1 MTVMTSAKLLMH
13 IQDEALR
20 REAVDVLRTPGKQ
33 IPFDE
38 HTSDWNSFLDRVG
51 EAKPEV
57 LLLDLASVP
66 TELNIA
72 MRQLR
77 YQAPR
82 IKVIALH
89 SSADPQIIL
98 SAMRAG
104 ANEFLH
110 PPLQESLIPAL
121 DRLRASS
128 ESDNITATRG
138 KIIGFLS
145 AKGGC
150 GATTLACHVASELQ
164 NLTHKNVLLA
174 DLDLTSGLVSFLMK
188 APTSY
193 SILDAIKNLSRLD
206 QSLWKALILEH
217 RPGLSII
224 PAPAAFSRWDHPD
237 DHHLRQVLQFMR
249 TQHDWVVLDLGRS
262 LNPIATA
269 ALQEIDQLFLI
280 STLEVVALHG
290 LKSIVHGLFE
300 QGEKL
305 QLVLNRTPKT
315 MDISTQELEKIL
327 GRSLYAALPNDYMGL
342 YQSYSSGNLL
352 DSNTRLAQHFSNLA
366 SKIAGI
372 QPQKSKKKFAL
383 FG

>member
-1 MTVMTSAKLLMH
+1 MTSAKLLLH
-13 IQDEALR
+13 IGDESLR
-20 REAVDVLRTPGKQ
+20 REAMDVLRKPGNQ
-33 IPFDE
+33 IAFDDDA
-38 HTSDWNSFLDRVG
+38 SDWSTFLDRI
-51 EAKPEV
+51 ANTKPEA
-57 LLLDLASVP
+57 LLLDLSSVP
-66 TELNIA
+66 SELNIA

-82 IKVIALH
+82 IKVVGLH
-89 SSADPQIIL
+89 SSADPQTIL

-110 PPLQESLIPAL
+110 PPLEDTLLPAL
-121 DRLRASS
+121 ERILSAAETDLTPSV
-128 ESDNITATRG
+128 RG
-138 KIIGFLS
+138 RIIGFLS

-164 NLTHKNVLLA
+164 TLTRKNVLLA
-174 DLDLTSGLVSFLMK
+174 DLDLTSGLVGFLMK
-188 APTSY
+188 TPSSY

-206 QSLWKALILEH
+206 ESLWRALIVEH
-217 RPGLSII
+217 RPGLSVI
-224 PAPAAFSRWDHPD
+224 PAPAAYSRWDHPD
-237 DHHLRQVLQFMR
+237 ESHLRQMLQFMR
-249 TQHDWVVLDLGRS
+249 TQHDWIILDLGRS
-262 LNPIATA
+262 LNSIATA
-269 ALQEIDQLFLI
+269 VLEEIDQLFLV

-327 GRSLYAALPNDYMGL
+327 GRSLYAALPNDYVGL

-352 DSNTRLAQHFSNLA
+352 NSNARLAQHFAGLA
-366 SKIAGI
+366 SKIAGV
-372 QPQKSKKKFAL
+372 PQVKAKKKFAL

>member
-1 MTVMTSAKLLMH
+1 MTAAKFLLH
-13 IQDEALR
+13 IQDESLR
-20 REAVDVLRTPGKQ
+20 REAIDVLKTPGNQ
-33 IPFDE
+33 LGFDE
-38 HTSDWNSFLDRVG
+38 HTGDWSGLLDRIA
-51 EAKPEV
+51 ESKPEV
-57 LLLDLASVP
+57 LLLDLSAVP
-66 TELNIA
+66 SELNIA

-82 IKVIALH
+82 IKVVALH
-89 SSADPQIIL
+89 SSPDSATIL

-104 ANEFLH
+104 ASEFLH
-110 PPLQESLIPAL
+110 PPLADNLVPAL
-121 DRLRASS
+121 QRLLNAS
-128 ESDNITATRG
+128 ESENVPATRG

-150 GATTLACHVASELQ
+150 GATTLACHVSAELQ

-174 DLDLTSGLVSFLMK
+174 DLDLTSGLAGFLMK
-188 APTSY
+188 SPSSY
-193 SILDAIKNLSRLD
+193 SILDAIKNLARLD
-206 QSLWKALILEH
+206 ESLWKALIVEH
-217 RPGLSII
+217 KPGLSVI
-224 PAPAAFSRWDHPD
+224 PAPAAYTRWDHPD
-237 DHHLRQVLQFMR
+237 ENRLRQVLQFMR
-249 TQHDWVVLDLGRS
+249 TQHDWIVLDLGRS
-262 LNPIATA
+262 LNSIAMA
-269 ALQEIDQLFLI
+269 VLDEIDQLFLV

-305 QLVLNRTPKT
+305 QLVLNRTPKM

-352 DSNTRLAQHFSNLA
+352 DSNSRLAQHFALLA
-366 SKIAGI
+366 SKIAGL
-372 QPQKSKKKFAL
+372 QPVKSKKKFAL